1 MSFMIAVTRR
11 LAAALIAA
19 LLVFP
24 GASAIA
30 QTKPPLTIG
39 FGMALSG
46 GLAGLGKSA
55 LTAMQIWA
63 ADVNAKGGILNR
75 EVKLVYYD
83 DQSVPATVPGIY
95 SKLMDV
101 DKVDLVV
108 SGYASSQI
116 AAAMPMIVQ
125 RKRLFM
131 TLFGLATND
140 QFNYDRYFQMQPN
153 GPDARLEFSNGFLE
167 VAMQM
172 KPKPQTIAILG
183 ADAEFGHLCLDGARE
198 NAKRLGLKIVYDR
211 MYPPNTVEFSSMIR
225 AVKATNPDLVFVA
238 SYPPDSAGLIR
249 AVNDVGRNVK
259 MFGGGMIGLGS
270 AAVKTTLGPL
280 LNGVVSYDLYV
291 PEPTMKFQG
300 TEALLTRYRQEA
312 QKSGVDPLGLYIAPF
327 AYAEMQ
333 ILEQAI
339 KAVGSLDE
347 SKLAAYIH
355 DHAFQT
361 VAGEIKFQKRGE
373 WAEPRVLYVQYQ
385 GISGNGVEQFKQA
398 GKQVIIYPPK
408 FKSGDLKYPFSTAPK

>member
-1 MSFMIAVTRR
+1 MSFMTSMTRR
-11 LAAALIAA
+11 LGATLIAA
-19 LLVFP
+19 GLVFP
-24 GASAIA
+24 GASAPA
-30 QTKPPLTIG
+30 PTNPPPRVGL
-39 FGMALSG
+39 GMALSG

-55 LTAMQIWA
+55 LLAMQIWA
-63 ADVNAKGGILNR
+63 ADVNAKGGLLNR

-95 SKLMDV
+95 SKLMDI

-116 AAAMPMIVQ
+116 AAAMPTVIQ

-131 TLFGLATND
+131 ALFGLATND
-140 QFNYDRYFQMQPN
+140 RFNYDRYFQMQPN
-153 GPDARLEFSNGFLE
+153 GPDARIEFSKAFLD
-167 VAMQM
+167 VAMRM
-172 KPKPQTIAILG
+172 NPKPQTLAILG
-183 ADAEFGHLCLDGARE
+183 ADAEFPHIALDGARE

-211 MYPPNTVEFSSMIR
+211 FYPPNAVEFGSMIR

-249 AVNDVGRNVK
+249 AVNEVGLNVR
-259 MFGGGMIGLGS
+259 MFGGGMIGLQS
-270 AAVKTTLGPL
+270 AAVKTALGPL

-300 TEALLTRYRQEA
+300 TEDFLTRYRQEA
-312 QKSGVDPLGLYIAPF
+312 QKSGVDPLGFYMAPF

-347 SKLAAYIH
+347 GKLAEYIH
-355 DHAFQT
+355 ANAFHT
-361 VAGEIKFQKRGE
+361 VAGEIRFEKRGE
-373 WAEPRVLYVQYQ
+373 WAEPRILLVQYQ
-385 GISGNGVEQFKQA
+385 GISGNAVEQFMQA
-398 GKQVIIYPPK
+398 GKQVIVYPPK
-408 FKSGDLKYPFSTAPK
+408 FKSGEFKYPFRAAPN

>member
-1 MSFMIAVTRR
+1 MSLMLSQARR
-11 LAAALIAA
+11 LAAATFAA
-19 LLVFP
+19 LLVLP
-24 GASAIA
+24 SAAAVA
-30 QTKPPLTIG
+30 QTNPPLKIG

-55 LTAMQIWA
+55 LQSMQIWA
-63 ADVNAKGGILNR
+63 ADVNAKGGILGR

-83 DQSVPATVPGIY
+83 DQSVPSTVPGIY

-125 RKRLFM
+125 RKRLFLS
-131 TLFGLATND
+131 LFGLATND

-153 GPDARLEFSNGFLE
+153 GPDARLEFSKGFLE
-167 VAMQM
+167 VAMHM
-172 KPKPQTIAILG
+172 NPKPQTIAILG

-211 MYPPNTVEFSSMIR
+211 MYPPNTVEFGSMIR
-225 AVKATNPDLVFVA
+225 AVKATNPDLVYVA

-249 AVNDVGRNVK
+249 AVNDVGLNVK

-300 TEALLTRYRQEA
+300 IDALLTRYRQDA
-312 QKSGVDPLGLYIAPF
+312 QKNGVDPLGLYIAPF

-347 SKLAAYIH
+347 AKLAQHIH
-355 DHAFQT
+355 ASTFQT

-373 WAEPRVLYVQYQ
+373 WAEPRILYVQYQ
-385 GISGNGVEQFKQA
+385 GIVGNDVEQFKQA
-398 GKQVIIYPPK
+398 GKQVIVYPPK
-408 FKSGDLKYPFSTAPK
+408 FKSGEVKYPFSAVPK